1 MLKPF
6 FPATLIVLVLLATL
20 AACSGPTPAP
30 ETLTPAAT
38 PTPTQ
43 TETPAPTEP
52 PTERPTAAPTATR
65 TSPPTPAPTT
75 TPAPGGR
82 LAPLQPLE
90 SGAMFSEL
98 SEAEKECIG
107 DNPERQTRYIGC
119 LEDET
124 LARIFLAGFVP
135 GPAPLSEK
143 TSDCVRAA
151 FEVIDPRAVMTAGIE
166 GDPSRAMAGSMAALS
181 VTIACLNDEEWEA
194 TAPLVGMRPEER
206 EGMQCLLA
214 ELGGPGPM
222 AAAMTAAQEGE
233 FAELQC
239 RLEMGPPPGQTP
251 GTGTPT
257 APVEAPTPATTPA
270 MGQHRSGA
278 PGHPLRN
285 RPRYHR
291 QRHPSS
297 RRQPTPTECLGSSQS
312 NRQCGE
318 TTQTKSQ

>member
-75 TPAPGGR
+75 TPAPVGR
-82 LAPLQPLE
+82 VAPLQPLG

-98 SEAEKECIG
+98 SDAEKECIG
-107 DNPERQTRYIGC
+107 ENTERQTRYIGC

-181 VTIACLNDEEWEA
+181 VMIACLNDEEWEA
-194 TAPLVGMRPEER
+194 TAPQVGMRPEER

-233 FAELQC
+233 FAELASAGAEC

-251 GTGTPT
+251 GTPPPTPT
-257 APVEAPTPATTPA
+257 APVEAPTPASTPVTTGATPTGTPA
-270 MGQHRSGA
+270 TTGATPVGA
-278 PGHPLRN
+278 PGT
-285 RPRYHR
+285 
-291 QRHPSS
+291 
-297 RRQPTPTECLGSSQS
+297 PTP
-312 NRQCGE
+312 
-318 TTQTKSQ
+318 